1 MTRTR
6 IKICGLTRAD
16 DVAVAVAAGADAVG
30 FVFAPSPRRVTP
42 SQAATAAAAAPPPVA
57 RVGVFVDP
65 TLTEVEETVRAAGL
79 TAVQLC
85 GSESPEFISALS
97 VPVIKVLAVGTSFDW
112 KSAEP
117 FRGHAAALLLDT
129 YVPGKAGGTSQTFH
143 WQSIGEA
150 PGWAP
155 LFVAGGLDA
164 GNVAGAVSALRPFA
178 VDVSSG
184 VESAPGVKDP
194 PAIETFCAAVRA
206 ADEDAASSGPPVPT
220 RRFDYE

>member
-1 MTRTR
+1 MHRTR
-6 IKICGLTRAD
+6 IKICGLTKAE
-16 DVAVAVAAGADAVG
+16 DVDATVAAGADAVG
-30 FVFAPSPRRVTP
+30 FVFAPSPRQVTP
-42 SQAATAAAAAPPPVA
+42 SQAAAAATAAPPPVA
-57 RVGVFVDP
+57 RIGIFVDP
-65 TLTEVEETVRAAGL
+65 TLAEIEEAARAAGL

-112 KSAEP
+112 KGAEP

-129 YVPGKAGGTSQTFH
+129 YASGKAGGTSQTFH

-164 GNVAGAVSALRPFA
+164 NNVAGAISALHPFA

-184 VESAPGVKDP
+184 VESAPGVKDHR
-194 PAIETFCAAVRA
+194 AIEAFCTAVRM
-206 ADEDAASSGPPVPT
+206 ADEDAAVSSSPVPT
-220 RRFDYE
+220 RRFDHE